1 MRRDLRERD
10 RHRRDRP
17 EPPEP
22 TKAPPV
28 APKPKP
34 SPRGPPSVDDDH
46 SEKGHPDS
54 INDSFEDVHVP
65 DRRSK
70 IEKIH
75 GVATPLSQVLQKSME
90 KADKSDH
97 EDENSHGP
105 PGYTPDHNEDRRHQ
119 VCNLSAISQNS
130 PYLFSYPSSS
140 VDSNLS
146 DNCGD
151 YDTCKPLKAH
161 RNRTSSE
168 SHMSR
173 STKPAANWLHHSITD
188 LPKAASES
196 HEMIGSQEQIYAE
209 IDALKGSYSSTIE
222 PFSKSFGDTRAFQP
236 KIYGR
241 RSKHYTKNQKQ
252 SRPAMNA
259 PNAQPSLQNVAMTD
273 LLLDTPS
280 SVSLAAINKPTPK
293 YAKINKKPSFKQ
305 ENPAQTNANDHLGTT
320 KQKDYDVEYT
330 PHSKIDENTL
340 LKKNKEKIREEFKM
354 YILSPQNQDNKETKT
369 TESNSKVADKTG
381 TLSNAN
387 KQSFQ
392 CVTTNTDVIE
402 QSDCHNIS
410 ENKSAC
416 IAALE
421 KNETLKPCIDS
432 DQMDHNYTVDGF
444 DMERFETHDSRK
456 PIGMDGESYNANG
469 PNKESNY
476 ITPKFELQGHS
487 KHLEEFPY
495 VAKDA
500 PSFATS
506 ENSSRYKM
514 DTASDDNCKGLDNH
528 VDAHMNERDKFGHS
542 KHLDE
547 FPAVAKDVPS
557 FATAGNSSR
566 YNIETASDDNLKGLE
581 NHVDAHMKERD
592 KLNHKSFPESNAEES
607 HVDAHMNERDKL
619 YHKSIPES
627 NAKENHSINDLLQ
640 GSELIEPVSVVS
652 PEIVV
657 SECDTEQGATGVT
670 PDVSHY
676 QIAFDSNMK
685 LDSNGQDL
693 DFDDQLEKFSTLSSC
708 SSDMEITLQ
717 DRSKDVDNEKDTD
730 RLSVS
735 TDQDLD
741 LERFSVL
748 SDDSSDIEFKYGKK
762 ESANDMDLALEK
774 YCGLST
780 DSSEGDCERFEICH
794 HGPLLTVPY
803 KSVKKMQKKKHIAVK
818 KDLPL
823 HKYDSSSSLE
833 LELDN
838 KEAPDKSISSKN
850 VKSTRSDPQL
860 TLKPYGMSQTNSVPK
875 AKALRMSKDPAPK
888 TMSSGELT
896 KSEKRQEVQL
906 EGQKKNKNIIKLS
919 EVSEP
924 PKCNHIVGS
933 SSSSASNIVGPERHD
948 TQSELGTKGLL
959 KKSKSK
965 DRLGLSCVKM
975 RTTSPFEVV
984 SNPEKDIVVKESE
997 KLEKPKSV
1005 YQRVTSQFSK
1015 PFVKK
1020 KSKSKIVDEENVLA
1034 TLRDTDSTSDN
1045 LIPTDDKFKS
1055 LSPAMNVSEEP
1066 KNFDS
1071 MPRRRFN
1078 KPDWFKTYL
1087 LPEEQK
1093 SSTQIDHDKNDGLSG
1108 DVKSKDKCSIINAV
1122 QSDTYDSFPSNL
1134 SKNSSANPQPPVS
1147 KGVAVNKKQTV
1158 DVLADS
1164 STSNQQTCKERTNL
1178 IKEPKAE
1185 LSKIGLASRK
1195 KISPGVIHM
1204 LNPCSSGW
1212 LEGGLE
1218 AEVDQNKHVGYMPAV
1233 HCASEREGRVGRPV
1247 RDKTVKVSA
1256 LDFDLTAVNVKSE
1269 IDESIEPAM
1278 QETKESVGVDAHY
1291 YPNTGPLLQNLKT
1304 MGEEKTPLEV
1314 SKVETSIA
1322 SSKRS
1327 EKGTDSLEGENT
1339 ATLSTIAQSP
1349 NNIVEDKLCQRK
1361 WKYKFGK
1368 PKIEGIEL
1376 RGSAG
1381 LRINLVTEGN
1391 CDLLALKDN
1400 MNPEKLT
1407 DSEPLED
1414 LDKSHLIKDE
1424 PLKEV
1429 VPRISELEIDEQSRK
1444 AINVYKDV
1452 SIDRIERRIIIDNS
1466 CKLIEKKSLS
1476 GKKGTC
1482 FEKDLI
1488 SADDSKLN
1496 VLDKQKTSTDKADQC
1511 SNQHKLFPEQMVDKN
1526 CDVTKEDNNNGA
1538 NINKDIDDNND
1549 AAIEVEV
1556 DINQIDDGMNDN
1568 RKNVNKDNSG
1578 SENECYFTSLTDVS
1592 VLQDSNMHDLLD
1604 DDDIPYADD
1613 DHCQDTSGSDIS
1625 VLAGGLL
1632 AKTLIL
1638 ETGIDTSGSNI
1649 SVLESGLLAKTL
1661 FSEPKTSRSEISV
1674 ITCRPEV
1681 EHDKATP
1688 CSLSNGILCECN
1700 FHSPKYSESDS
1711 ILTSVDKGTIPNE
1724 ISITDNRKE
1733 SLESSESV
1741 NKTKSQPLRLPFT
1754 EDGLDAVQLY
1764 IPDQLPCTKD
1774 RLCPE
1779 ELASNTNVILC
1790 ECNFRPVIV
1799 TDLDGA
1805 SWYEEDDDIE
1815 TICSYTDD
1823 KVPIIIEDSPFVPKK
1838 RILKPSF
1845 SAENILNPGP
1855 KKGVRFHSNLP
1866 TWKKR
1871 SWRSESNLRRRFN
1884 KVKDSEEEKK
1894 KHIENFIMCM
1904 FEQEPRNLALMGEAV
1919 GRNDYSDSIAE
1930 SDMISKSDS
1939 KERRTVDEQELSLN
1953 SYTSFIQHKRNT
1965 DVINFEEILGDDEKG
1980 SNLESFGSEE
1990 NGDGCFGK
1998 SHLENPRKDTDKS
2011 QSDTD
2016 LMNIADK
2023 SITHHSYNND
2033 SPAHTY
2039 KAKKSPTIA
2048 KQFKP
2053 NSPKIFVPVS
2063 YKSSLSAS
2071 ESVAKY
2077 ATTSASAESC
2087 LNYDLND
2094 PAYVATG
2101 GTKLDILSDS
2111 RSDHTYSEINDKN
2124 VDDDNE
2130 CQLPENENFQVADI
2144 HEHHH
2149 SDENKTKPLLDWKT
2163 YLKSY
2168 QIFKSKI
2175 HRPDTKF
2182 SEDSKLKKEFG
2193 SNTVLNPNRD
2203 TYADVSFLGAK
2214 IEENWN
2220 QIEKIPSKEKNDDIR
2235 LLKPNENITPQ
2246 ENTRDLNP
2254 MKMKEPLPQTRDVF
2268 SVPTDCMI
2276 TEDFKKGKAIEI
2288 VEATFEKEKAK
2299 SKAVIS
2305 DNPSTLTGK
2314 TTRYVCTIPDET
2326 DPDSPKIKSVTY
2338 EYVTEYRLNNVKVDY
2353 QYNKQV
2359 QTENT

>member
-46 SEKGHPDS
+46 SDKGHPDS

-105 PGYTPDHNEDRRHQ
+105 PGYTTQDHNEDRRHQ
-119 VCNLSAISQNS
+119 VGNLSAFSQNS
-130 PYLFSYPSSS
+130 EYLFSYPSSS

-168 SHMSR
+168 SYMSR
-173 STKPAANWLHHSITD
+173 SSKPAANRLHHSITD
-188 LPKAASES
+188 LPKAASEG
-196 HEMIGSQEQIYAE
+196 HEMNRSQEQIYAE
-209 IDALKGSYSSTIE
+209 IDALKGSNSSSIE
-222 PFSKSFGDTRAFQP
+222 PFGKSFGKSRASQP

-305 ENPAQTNANDHLGTT
+305 ENPVQTNANDHLSTT
-320 KQKDYDVEYT
+320 KQKDDGVEYT
-330 PHSKIDENTL
+330 PHSKVAENTL
-340 LKKNKEKIREEFKM
+340 LTKNKEKIREEFKM

-369 TESNSKVADKTG
+369 NEPNSKVADKIG

-387 KQSFQ
+387 KPSFQ
-392 CVTTNTDVIE
+392 CVTPNTDVIE
-402 QSDCHNIS
+402 QSDCYNIR
-410 ENKSAC
+410 ENKSAF
-416 IAALE
+416 IGALE
-421 KNETLKPCIDS
+421 KNETLKSCINS
-432 DQMDHNYTVDGF
+432 DQKDHNYTVDGF
-444 DMERFETHDSRK
+444 DMERFETHASRK
-456 PIGMDGESYNANG
+456 PTGMDGESYNAHD
-469 PNKESNY
+469 PDKESNY
-476 ITPKFELQGHS
+476 ILPKFELQGHS
-487 KHLEEFPY
+487 KNLEECPD
-495 VAKDA
+495 VAKDVS
-500 PSFATS
+500 SFATS
-506 ENSSRYKM
+506 GYFSRYKIE
-514 DTASDDNCKGLDNH
+514 TASDDNVTGLENH
-528 VDAHMNERDKFGHS
+528 VDGHMNERDKFEHS
-542 KHLDE
+542 KNLE
-547 FPAVAKDVPS
+547 GFPDVAKDASS
-557 FATAGNSSR
+557 FATSGNSSR
-566 YNIETASDDNLKGLE
+566 YKMETASDDNVKGLE
-581 NHVDAHMKERD
+581 NHVDAHMNKSD
-592 KLNHKSFPESNAEES
+592 KLYHESISKSNAE
-607 HVDAHMNERDKL
+607 VDAYMKARDKL
-619 YHKSIPES
+619 YHKSI
-627 NAKENHSINDLLQ
+627 Q
-640 GSELIEPVSVVS
+640 GNELIEPVSVVS

-657 SECDTEQGATGVT
+657 SECDTEKGATGIT

-693 DFDDQLEKFSTLSSC
+693 DFDDQLEKFATLSSC
-708 SSDMEITLQ
+708 SSDMEITLK
-717 DRSKDVDNEKDTD
+717 DISKDVDNEKDTY
-730 RLSVS
+730 RQSVS
-735 TDQDLD
+735 SDQDMD

-803 KSVKKMQKKKHIAVK
+803 KSVKKMQKKKHITVK
-818 KDLPL
+818 KDLPQ

-838 KEAPDKSISSKN
+838 GEAPNQSISSKN
-850 VKSTRSDPQL
+850 VKSTISDPQL

-888 TMSSGELT
+888 TMSSGELA
-896 KSEKRQEVQL
+896 KHEKRQNVQL
-906 EGQKKNKNIIKLS
+906 EQQKKIPLKKNKNIINLS
-919 EVSEP
+919 EVSES

-948 TQSELGTKGLL
+948 AQSELGTKGLL

-975 RTTSPFEVV
+975 RTTSPFEAS
-984 SNPEKDIVVKESE
+984 SNPERDIVVKESE

-1005 YQRVTSQFSK
+1005 YKRVTSQFSK
-1015 PFVKK
+1015 PFVRK
-1020 KSKSKIVDEENVLA
+1020 KSKSKLVDEENVLA

-1055 LSPAMNVSEEP
+1055 PSPAMNVSEEP
-1066 KNFDS
+1066 KNLDS

-1093 SSTQIDHDKNDGLSG
+1093 SSTHIDNDNNDGLSG

-1134 SKNSSANPQPPVS
+1134 SKYSSAKPQPSVS
-1147 KGVAVNKKQTV
+1147 KGVAANKKQTV
-1158 DVLADS
+1158 DALVD
-1164 STSNQQTCKERTNL
+1164 TSASKEQTCKERTNL

-1218 AEVDQNKHVGYMPAV
+1218 AEVDQNKHVGYMPTV

-1400 MNPEKLT
+1400 MNPEKLK

-1429 VPRISELEIDEQSRK
+1429 VPRISDLEIDEQSRK
-1444 AINVYKDV
+1444 AINFYNDV
-1452 SIDRIERRIIIDNS
+1452 SIDRIERRIIIDNRH
-1466 CKLIEKKSLS
+1466 KLIEKKPLS
-1476 GKKGTC
+1476 GKKGIC
-1482 FEKDLI
+1482 FEKDLN
-1488 SADDSKLN
+1488 SVDGSKLN
-1496 VLDKQKTSTDKADQC
+1496 VLDKQKTSTGKADQC
-1511 SNQHKLFPEQMVDKN
+1511 SIQHMLFPQQMVDKN

-1538 NINKDIDDNND
+1538 NIKKDSDDNND
-1549 AAIEVEV
+1549 ATIEVET
-1556 DINQIDDGMNDN
+1556 DINQIDDGMNDYKN
-1568 RKNVNKDNSG
+1568 NVNKDNSG

-1592 VLQDSNMHDLLD
+1592 VLQDSNMHGPLD

-1625 VLAGGLL
+1625 VLASGPL

-1638 ETGIDTSGSNI
+1638 ETEIDTSGSNI

-1681 EHDKATP
+1681 EHDNKATP
-1688 CSLSNGILCECN
+1688 CSLSNDILCECN
-1700 FHSPKYSESDS
+1700 FHSPKYSESDN
-1711 ILTSVDKGTIPNE
+1711 ILPSVDKGTIPYKL
-1724 ISITDNRKE
+1724 SITDNRKE
-1733 SLESSESV
+1733 SLECSQSV
-1741 NKTKSQPLRLPFT
+1741 DETKSLSNRLPFT
-1754 EDGLDAVQLY
+1754 EDGTDAVQSY
-1764 IPDQLPCTKD
+1764 IPDQLPCTEDK
-1774 RLCPE
+1774 LCPE

-1823 KVPIIIEDSPFVPKK
+1823 KVPIIIEDSPYVPKK

-1919 GRNDYSDSIAE
+1919 GRNDYSDSIAD
-1930 SDMISKSDS
+1930 SDLILKSDS
-1939 KERRTVDEQELSLN
+1939 KESRTAGEQELSLN

-1965 DVINFEEILGDDEKG
+1965 DVINYEEILGDDEKG
-1980 SNLESFGSEE
+1980 SNLESFGNEE
-1990 NGDGCFGK
+1990 NGDGCFAK

-2016 LMNIADK
+2016 LMNVADQ

-2033 SPAHTY
+2033 SPAY
-2039 KAKKSPTIA
+2039 INKAKKSPTIA

-2071 ESVAKY
+2071 ESVAKC
-2077 ATTSASAESC
+2077 ATTSASAELC
-2087 LNYDLND
+2087 LNYNLND

-2101 GTKLDILSDS
+2101 GTKLDILSDL
-2111 RSDHTYSEINDKN
+2111 RSDHTYSEINDKKD
-2124 VDDDNE
+2124 DDDNE
-2130 CQLPENENFQVADI
+2130 CQQPENENFQVADI
-2144 HEHHH
+2144 HDHHH
-2149 SDENKTKPLLDWKT
+2149 SDENKTRPLLDWKT

-2182 SEDSKLKKEFG
+2182 GEDSQLKKEFG

-2220 QIEKIPSKEKNDDIR
+2220 QIENIPSKEKDDDIK
-2235 LLKPNENITPQ
+2235 LMNLNEHITPQ
-2246 ENTRDLNP
+2246 ENTLDLNS
-2254 MKMKEPLPQTRDVF
+2254 MKMKKPLPQTSDVY
-2268 SVPTDCMI
+2268 SVPTDYMT
-2276 TEDFKKGKAIEI
+2276 TEDFKKDEAIEI
-2288 VEATFEKEKAK
+2288 DEATFEKEKAK
-2299 SKAVIS
+2299 SKTVIS
-2305 DNPSTLTGK
+2305 DNPCTITGK

-2353 QYNKQV
+2353 QYSKQV
-2359 QTENT
+2359 QTENA